1 MTMNLTQIKQKL
13 LTKNPQLGKKNQQL
27 IQKEKNKSARSKESH
42 VKLIGI
48 TGSRGKSTT
57 AYLVHTYLKSLGYH
71 SLLYSSISMD
81 TKRGYYSP
89 NEASEMP
96 VCHDEILYQIIEEAE
111 DDDVDYIVLEIN
123 ETTIEKGL
131 VKDIPFTVRALTNI
145 NPKHNHEQY
154 TSDDYVKLKYSFF
167 QDIPNPNDCT
177 CVIGLTDMMTKD
189 QFDTIKSF
197 HYTPTYT
204 YSSQYLCRLRNVD
217 YNSVDVLLYEMDNS
231 IEGLQLKLKVDGII
245 NEISTN
251 LLMPYNAMNMT
262 CAIAILNALGVYQVD
277 DFNRCIKNVQIP
289 GRMEVIKANG
299 RTIAIDLFLNP
310 ALETFYELKQKGQI
324 GQIHVVTGAIGT
336 GFQYWNDAFRTPQF
350 INKRHEARQFAMDIV
365 KQYADRVYLT
375 ENDQAAESVL
385 DICQELR
392 GYLGDIPSDIIT
404 NREEAI
410 QKAIENSTENDLI
423 LITGRGNKRTLCDS
437 ATTMKIIK
445 DSEVVKNI
453 LKEKGW

>member
-1 MTMNLTQIKQKL
+1 
-13 LTKNPQLGKKNQQL
+13 
-27 IQKEKNKSARSKESH
+27 
-42 VKLIGI
+42 
-48 TGSRGKSTT
+48 
-57 AYLVHTYLKSLGYH
+57 
-71 SLLYSSISMD
+71 
-81 TKRGYYSP
+81 
-89 NEASEMP
+89 
-96 VCHDEILYQIIEEAE
+96 
-111 DDDVDYIVLEIN
+111 
-123 ETTIEKGL
+123 
-131 VKDIPFTVRALTNI
+131 
-145 NPKHNHEQY
+145 
-154 TSDDYVKLKYSFF
+154 
-167 QDIPNPNDCT
+167 
-177 CVIGLTDMMTKD
+177 MMTKD